1 MAFQM
6 GATTRNKRRI
16 REVDALNARQTLLPQ
31 ILANK
36 ERKDNL
42 AREDDLNAQR
52 VDQWNSEQKLANR
65 QLSFQRKADKKSLA
79 QQERAGQIGM
89 GLEAGKMGVTMANR
103 YGGQGSLGNIFSNNP
118 AMTNAAGGTSVLGG
132 MNLGSGVAGGLAG
145 FGASQMLGKGTS
157 KTKKALL
164 GSAAG
169 ALIGGLSGG
178 WGGAVSGGFGGGFG
192 GLF

>member
-6 GATTRNKRRI
+6 SATTRNKRRI

-36 ERKDNL
+36 ERKDNI
-42 AREDDLNAQR
+42 ARQDELNTQQ
-52 VDQWNSEQKLANR
+52 VSQWNAEQKLSNR
-65 QLSFQRKADKKSLA
+65 QLNFQRKADKKSLA
-79 QQERAGQIGM
+79 QQEDASQIGM

-103 YGGQGSLGNIFSNNP
+103 YGGQGSLGNMFSGP
-118 AMTNAAGGTSVLGG
+118 AMTNAAGNASVLSG

-145 FGASQMLGKGTS
+145 FGASQMLGKGKS
-157 KTKKALL
+157 KGKKAFL
-164 GSAAG
+164 GTAAG
-169 ALIGGLSGG
+169 ALLGGLSGG
-178 WGGAVSGGFGGGFG
+178 WGGAISGGLGGGFG